1 MKANQTREEHFKK
14 HGYDFPIPQVPF
26 NCLSWNRETISGDKQ
41 AYKVVVDDI
50 DYGDLEVFARTSG
63 PHSFVV
69 CEAGRSGV
77 TRELLQSCEV
87 HDHNWTGNLKF
98 SKFLEAFE
106 NPETVVSELFYDMSI
121 VVVLKEQVHFS
132 DVVILRVMRQDA
144 PGLILNLMCN
154 ALVHSVS
161 WTGYARNFVY
171 ADCLA
176 KTIRIK
182 DYEKF
187 YLLESAEDQFSR
199 INSLID
205 TVEIVDFVTSND
217 NGWSINE

>member
-1 MKANQTREEHFKK
+1 MKVEQTREEHFKK
-14 HGYDFPIPQVPF
+14 NGYDFPLPQVAF
-26 NCLSWNRETISGDKQ
+26 SCLSWNRETIGGEKLMHR
-41 AYKVVVDDI
+41 VVVDEI
-50 DYGDLEVFARTSG
+50 DYGDLEVFARVQG

-69 CEAGRSGV
+69 CEAGRSSV
-77 TRELLQSCEV
+77 VRDLLQSCEI

-98 SKFLEAFE
+98 SKFIEVFE

-121 VVVLKEQVHFS
+121 VVVLKEQIHFS
-132 DVVILRVMRQDA
+132 DVIVLRVLRQDA
-144 PGLILNLMCN
+144 PGLILNLMCHK
-154 ALVHSVS
+154 LVHSVS

-176 KTIRIK
+176 KKVRIK

-187 YLLESAEDQFSR
+187 YLLESVEDQFSR

-205 TVEIVDFVTSND
+205 TTQIFDFLSSND
-217 NGWSINE
+217 NGWSIHE